1 MRQAF
6 AGWGEAV
13 SEAQIKPAA
22 GEHLPA
28 IQELATIIWHAH
40 YPGII
45 SADQIDYMLG
55 RMYSLPTLRAEIET
69 QAIRYERLLID
80 DRLVGFAAFGPTAEP
95 EDWKLHKLYLLPE
108 QHRRGLGSQ
117 LLRHCETQARSFGA
131 RRLLLNVNK
140 RNTKAIAAYQRNGYT
155 FSASVQLDIGNG
167 FVMDDF
173 VMTKSLS

>member
-6 AGWGEAV
+6 AGWGESV

-22 GEHLPA
+22 VEHLPA
-28 IQELATIIWHAH
+28 IRELAAVIWHAH

-45 SADQIDYMLG
+45 AREQIDYMLA
-55 RMYSLPTLRAEIET
+55 RMYSLETLRDELQT
-69 QAIRYERLLID
+69 HGIRYERLLMND
-80 DRLVGFAAFGPTAEP
+80 VLVGFAAYGPAADP
-95 EDWKLHKLYLLPE
+95 ESWKLHKLYLLPE
-108 QHRRGLGSQ
+108 QHGRGLGSQ
-117 LLRHCETQARSFGA
+117 LLRHCETQTHSLGA

-155 FSASVQLDIGNG
+155 VSDSVCLDIGDG

-173 VMTKSLS
+173 VMAKSLS